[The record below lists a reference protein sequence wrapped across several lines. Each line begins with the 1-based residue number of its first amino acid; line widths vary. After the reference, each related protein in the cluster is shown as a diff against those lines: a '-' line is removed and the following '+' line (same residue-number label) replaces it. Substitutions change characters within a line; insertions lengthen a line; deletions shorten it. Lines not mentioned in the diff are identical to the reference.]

1 MGGGPCV
8 LTAVLGGEALFPD
21 MPTKGPCCNSNITAI
36 RFEGL
41 NCQGRMMA
49 TTGRGDIKGEC
60 AADCS
65 LRFFRRCCGT
75 AALVTMQRRRLCV
88 GLERN

>member
-65 LRFFRRCCGT
+65 LRFFG
-75 AALVTMQRRRLCV
+75 AAVAQRPSLPCSGGDCV
-88 GLERN
+88 